1 MPPADCAPRAGLKA
15 RRFDP
20 RGNPRS
26 DGMGARQ
33 RSKSRLADPDIG
45 QNCCWNATPADNI
58 SRNGHNAQKVGRCL
72 SFLLHR
78 LDGPFQIA
86 ARLRNLAAVVTACP
100 WGPGIGLINVM
111 GIVMKKMVL
120 VAATLAMTAGSAL
133 AADMAVK
140 AVRPPPPPPFE
151 PWDFAFGSA
160 LMNDYIFR
168 GVTQS
173 NHKPSVAAY
182 FEPRYNFTK
191 DVQIYVGTSF
201 ESISFPNRAAA
212 EVDIYGGIRPTF
224 GMFAF
229 DFGVWGYLY
238 PGGTCYNAFAFPGS
252 GIPGSSVGCV
262 ANADPVTLGLP
273 INGNFAKKSASFY
286 EGYAKVNVTLNDMF
300 SIGANEY
307 YSPNF
312 LNLGA
317 WGNYASITGKFTAP
331 SSTFGSTGIGMYI
344 SGEFGR
350 QWLGT
355 SDRFYGTQIVG
366 QVFQFG
372 IPEPS
377 YNTWNIGVGFTY
389 KVFTLDLRYSDT
401 NLSKGNCNAFTSD
414 YSTTNSSPGFVTA
427 INPSGFGSNWC
438 SPTGVVKFSAD
449 LTAMTNLK

>member
-1 MPPADCAPRAGLKA
+1 M
-15 RRFDP
+15 
-20 RGNPRS
+20 
-26 DGMGARQ
+26 
-33 RSKSRLADPDIG
+33 
-45 QNCCWNATPADNI
+45 
-58 SRNGHNAQKVGRCL
+58 
-72 SFLLHR
+72 
-78 LDGPFQIA
+78 
-86 ARLRNLAAVVTACP
+86 
-100 WGPGIGLINVM
+100 VM
-111 GIVMKKMVL
+111 GIVMKKL
-120 VAATLAMTAGSAL
+120 ALLATALAMVSGSAL

-140 AVRPPPPPPFE
+140 AVKAPPPAPFD
-151 PWDFAFGSA
+151 PWDIAFGSA
-160 LMNDYIFR
+160 IMNDYVFR
-168 GVTQS
+168 GITQS

-182 FEPRYNFTK
+182 FEPRYNVTK
-191 DVQIYVGTSF
+191 DVQLYIGLAG

-212 EVDIYGGIRPTF
+212 EIDVYGGVRPTI

-238 PGGTCYNAFAFPGS
+238 PGGQCFNTQAFCGGDQSFG
-252 GIPGSSVGCV
+252 V
-262 ANADPVTLGLP
+262 GLP

-300 SIGANEY
+300 QIGANEY

-317 WGNYASITGKFTAP
+317 WGNYASVTGKFTAP
-331 SSTFGSTGIGMYI
+331 SSLFGTSGVGMYI

-355 SDRFYGTQIVG
+355 SDAFYGTG
-366 QVFQFG
+366 AGTFYAGG

-401 NLSKGNCNAFTSD
+401 NLSKGACNAFTSD
-414 YSTTNSSPGFVTA
+414 YTATTATA
-427 INPSGFGSNWC
+427 GSVSGINPGGFESNWC
-438 SPTGVVKFSAD
+438 GATGIVKLSAD